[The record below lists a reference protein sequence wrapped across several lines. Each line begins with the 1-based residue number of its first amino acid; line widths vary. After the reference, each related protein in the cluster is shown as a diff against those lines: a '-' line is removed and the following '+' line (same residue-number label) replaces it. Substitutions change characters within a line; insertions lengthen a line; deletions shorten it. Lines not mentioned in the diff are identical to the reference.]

1 MIPLLTRYA
10 AAGASRSL
18 PRTLPATRVL
28 PGTIRKAST
37 ESNPQAKD
45 LFARFAKLDPE
56 LYGILTVTLG
66 AIGAF
71 AYFFGKPQA
80 TPLQRASDC
89 LPVLKSSLHKLT
101 LCLHLP
107 AGNPTSAT
115 DSRKVPA
122 VQGSEPWR
130 TEGTHGKY
138 MYYPQGDTKNA
149 PREAP
154 SALNVV
160 VLPEVNLPKELH
172 EKYNKWGKPEWE
184 L

>member
-28 PGTIRKAST
+28 PGSIRKAST

-71 AYFFGKPQA
+71 AYFF
-80 TPLQRASDC
+80 
-89 LPVLKSSLHKLT
+89 
-101 LCLHLP
+101 